1 MTLEYQNF
9 ADFCSNLSYPKIEL
23 FREIRKKLDVSMV
36 TLERWS
42 KLDSQTKNKE
52 ALDVLSKVTGIA
64 PENLFK
70 RHEASH

>member
-9 ADFCSNLSYPKIEL
+9 ADFCASLSYPKIEL
-23 FREIRKKLDVSMV
+23 FREIRQKLDVSMV

-52 ALDVLSKVTGIA
+52 ALDVLSEVTGIA